1 MSYKSIFFKGK
12 HQSDL
17 VGFFDSVLLE
27 KKMFLNGQF
36 TNKTGWNLVLNSLG
50 YRPSFLFSVSVV
62 F

>member
-27 KKMFLNGQF
+27 KKMSLNGQF
-36 TNKTGWNLVLNSLG
+36 TNKTGWNLVLSSLG
-50 YRPSFLFSVSVV
+50 YRPSFLFSASVV